1 MATYEAIYEVGESL
15 KNIFKN
21 NSDGLFGEN
30 DITTSSPSDV
40 KNEKLTIFLYQV
52 TENVYLRNQNDYEYS
67 ISDNKEE
74 RKYPPKYLNL
84 FYLLTPHLT
93 PPPAPSVSPHVLLG
107 KIIQIIHE
115 NQEINGSDLY
125 GSLTGQ
131 KLRLLLNPLSIDDLN
146 KIWTIVLGSE
156 KYKLSISI
164 EVSPVKIDSLRKEKI
179 TRVTEI
185 EFKEHEI
192 RRKKDDE
199 N

>member
-1 MATYEAIYEVGESL
+1 
-15 KNIFKN
+15 
-21 NSDGLFGEN
+21 
-30 DITTSSPSDV
+30 
-40 KNEKLTIFLYQV
+40 
-52 TENVYLRNQNDYEYS
+52 
-67 ISDNKEE
+67 
-74 RKYPPKYLNL
+74 
-84 FYLLTPHLT
+84 
-93 PPPAPSVSPHVLLG
+93 LLG